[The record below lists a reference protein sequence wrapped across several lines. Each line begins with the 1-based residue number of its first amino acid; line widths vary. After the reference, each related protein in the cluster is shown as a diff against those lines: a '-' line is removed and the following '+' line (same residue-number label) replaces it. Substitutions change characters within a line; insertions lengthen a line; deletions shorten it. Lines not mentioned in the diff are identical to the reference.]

1 MKMMKKAIALALSMM
16 MVLALTACGSS
27 EEKSES
33 NESGDSAMRAALIL
47 DGPID
52 DGGWNA
58 DCYNGL
64 VRLGEELGYE
74 TAYSE
79 NVDQADY
86 VSAIR
91 EYAAEGYDLII
102 LSGNQFLDATKEV
115 YEDFPETHFAGI
127 NFGYTDTNVSS
138 MKFNDIQSGF
148 LAGAFA
154 GLMTETNAVGYIGGT
169 EISSITDALEGF
181 EKGAKYVNPDCEVV
195 SSMTGSWSDVAKGK
209 ELALSQISTSNV
221 DVIFGFASACNTG
234 MIEACK
240 EQGKMYI
247 AEPLDIMSTEPDVII
262 GSLLEKNS
270 ELIVSIGEMVQD
282 GITEGQSIT
291 GDVANNVLAFGEF
304 SESVPQEVQD
314 QLKEIIDGIID
325 GSVTIE

>member
-1 MKMMKKAIALALSMM
+1 
-16 MVLALTACGSS
+16 
-27 EEKSES
+27 
-33 NESGDSAMRAALIL
+33 
-47 DGPID
+47 
-52 DGGWNA
+52 
-58 DCYNGL
+58 
-64 VRLGEELGYE
+64 
-74 TAYSE
+74 
-79 NVDQADY
+79 
-86 VSAIR
+86 
-91 EYAAEGYDLII
+91 
-102 LSGNQFLDATKEV
+102 
-115 YEDFPETHFAGI
+115 
-127 NFGYTDTNVSS
+127 
-138 MKFNDIQSGF
+138 
-148 LAGAFA
+148 
-154 GLMTETNAVGYIGGT
+154 
-169 EISSITDALEGF
+169 
-181 EKGAKYVNPDCEVV
+181 
-195 SSMTGSWSDVAKGK
+195 MTGSWSDVAKGK

>member
-1 MKMMKKAIALALSMM
+1 M
-16 MVLALTACGSS
+16 
-27 EEKSES
+27 
-33 NESGDSAMRAALIL
+33 IL

-64 VRLGEELGYE
+64 VRLEEELGYD

-79 NVDQADY
+79 NVDQSDY

-91 EYAAEGYDLII
+91 EYATAGYDLII

-115 YEDFPETHFAGI
+115 YEDFPDTQFAGV
-127 NFGYTDTNVSS
+127 NFGFTDTNVSS
-138 MKFNDIQSGF
+138 MKFNDVEGGF

-169 EISSITDALEGF
+169 EISSITDAQEGF

-247 AEPLDIMSTEPDVII
+247 AEPLDILDTEPDVII

-282 GITEGQSIT
+282 GISEGQSLT
-291 GDVANNVLAFGEF
+291 GEVSNNVLGFGAF
-304 SESVPQEVQD
+304 SDKVPQDVQD
-314 QLKEIIDGIID
+314 QLQEIVDGLSD
-325 GSVTIE
+325 GSLTIE